1 MNPKNRRIDKD
12 IRTEIL
18 SGSIFKALFRL
29 AWPVMLGN
37 LMQTAY
43 NLADTFWLGRLGKE
57 ALAAPT
63 ISWPI
68 IWLMISFSDGIGIAG
83 TSLVAQHTGAGNQE
97 RANRVAGQVFIFVF
111 IVASFL
117 SIIGFLFIHV
127 VLKWMGADPG
137 VLDKATSYSRIIF
150 ATIPLMFGFF
160 VFRGLLR
167 GIGDTITP
175 MILGAISVLLNVA
188 LDPLVIFGVGFFPRL
203 EVSGA
208 AIATAF
214 SRGVATTIAIY
225 LLFTG
230 KVGIK
235 IKLSYLKPRI
245 AIIKKIVSIGVPSSI
260 RSSGTA
266 LGFTMLMKI
275 IAFFGTTAITAHG
288 VGNRVLS
295 VLWMP
300 LFGLAASTTTMVGQN
315 LGADQIDRARKTV
328 WTSTGIATGIMT
340 LGGITCLVFRKV
352 LVRIFIDAPEVIEL
366 GSLFFTIMAFSIP
379 FFAIYRIM
387 TSAFQGSG
395 HTVYSMA
402 FTLFRL
408 WGLLVPSAYLVS
420 RVWGWGPGG
429 VWAAMLWSNIITV
442 GISVFFFMKGVWE
455 EKVISEN

>member
-1 MNPKNRRIDKD
+1 MNRKKQIDKD
-12 IRTEIL
+12 IRKEIL
-18 SGSIFKALFRL
+18 SGSIIKSLFRL
-29 AWPVMLGN
+29 AWPVMVGN
-37 LMQTAY
+37 LLHTAY

-68 IWLMISFSDGIGIAG
+68 IWFMISVSDGIGIAG

-97 RANRVAGQVFIFVF
+97 RANKVAGQVLSFIF
-111 IVASFL
+111 ILASIL
-117 SIIGFLFIHV
+117 AVIG
-127 VLKWMGADPG
+127 VLLVDTIMEWMGAEPG
-137 VLDKATSYSRIIF
+137 LLDKAVSYSRIVF
-150 ATIPLMFGFF
+150 AAMPLMFGFF
-160 VFRGLLR
+160 VFSGLLR

-175 MILGAISVLLNVA
+175 MKLGAVSVVLNVF
-188 LDPLVIFGVGFFPRL
+188 LDPFLIFGIGFFPRL

-214 SRGVATTIAIY
+214 SRGVATAIAIY
-225 LLFTG
+225 LLFSG

-235 IKLSYLKPRI
+235 IKLSYLKPEMS
-245 AIIKKIVSIGVPSSI
+245 IIKKIVSIGVPSSI

-266 LGFTMLMKI
+266 LGFTILMKI
-275 IAFFGTTAITAHG
+275 MAVFGTTAISAYG
-288 VGNRVLS
+288 VGNRVMS

-315 LGADQIDRARKTV
+315 LGADQVERARKTV
-328 WTSTGIATGIMT
+328 WTSTAVATGIMT
-340 LGGITCLVFRKV
+340 FGGIMGFLFRKT
-352 LVRIFIDAPEVIEL
+352 LVKIFIDAPEVIRL

-395 HTVYSMA
+395 HTLYSMA

-408 WGLLVPSAYLVS
+408 WGVLVPSAYFVS
-420 RVWGWGPGG
+420 LKLGWGPKG
-429 VWAAMLWSNIITV
+429 VWIAMIWSNIIVV
-442 GISVFFFMKGVWE
+442 GITAFFFMKGVWE
-455 EKVISEN
+455 EKVIDK